1 MVLHERLAPHY
12 FVTCHNEIWQPQKE
26 CGLEHLLCFYSYS
39 WRYDKYGW
47 YVAIPS
53 TPCQVM
59 CNFPDAFDYQAKLV
73 KLMCGFAGSAVNA
86 AVQVGLFS
94 ESPLSTEL
102 SIGDP
107 P

>member
-1 MVLHERLAPHY
+1 M
-12 FVTCHNEIWQPQKE
+12 
-26 CGLEHLLCFYSYS
+26 
-39 WRYDKYGW
+39 
-47 YVAIPS
+47 
-53 TPCQVM
+53 M
-59 CNFPDAFDYQAKLV
+59 CDFPDAFDYQAKLV